1 MGDKVERNTQVEQFH
16 KKRVKKYTDSLRE
29 LQDNMKCNNIP
40 IIGIPEGDGKEQGIE
55 ILFEKMTENFLNLG
69 TGKATQVQEAQRVL
83 IKINPKRPTQ
93 RHITI
98 KMAKFKETLF

>member
-40 IIGIPEGDGKEQGIE
+40 IIGIPEGDGKKQGIE
-55 ILFEKMTENFLNLG
+55 ILFEKMTENFLNLERG
-69 TGKATQVQEAQRVL
+69 NTIQVQEAQRAL
-83 IKINPKRPTQ
+83 IKMNQ
-93 RHITI
+93 RGPLQNTS
-98 KMAKFKETLF
+98 